1 VNAPPPLT
9 DTGAAAAAAPPALAA
24 AHVAF
29 AYGPLPVLRDVD
41 LAVARGAMLALAG
54 PNGSG
59 KSTLLALLAGTR
71 PAAAGTV
78 SVAGRP
84 IAAWE
89 RRALARTIAVVPQET
104 RVLFPYTVAE
114 IVLMGRAP
122 HRPPLGLEGARD
134 VAIAEDVMTE
144 TGIRHLAS
152 RRITELSGG
161 ERQRVAVARALA
173 QEPEILLLDEP
184 TAHLD
189 VRHAIAILDLVAT
202 VNRRRGVTVVA
213 VLHDLTSAALY
224 FERLAFLRDGML
236 VADGP
241 PAAVITEATIAR
253 VFDAEVRV
261 DVDVEGVPV
270 IRPRRRR

>member
-1 VNAPPPLT
+1 MNAPPPLT

-161 ERQRVAVARALA
+161 ERQRVAVARALVLDPA
-173 QEPEILLLDEP
+173 LVLADEP
-184 TAHLD
+184 TGNLD
-189 VRHAIAILDLVAT
+189 PATGEKIGELLLGMNRNRGTALV
-202 VNRRRGVTVVA
+202 VVT
-213 VLHDLTSAALY
+213 HN
-224 FERLAFLRDGML
+224 ERLAQRLGRIATL
-236 VADGP
+236 VGGGL
-241 PAAVITEATIAR
+241 
-253 VFDAEVRV
+253 
-261 DVDVEGVPV
+261 VEGNAV
-270 IRPRRRR
+270 REA